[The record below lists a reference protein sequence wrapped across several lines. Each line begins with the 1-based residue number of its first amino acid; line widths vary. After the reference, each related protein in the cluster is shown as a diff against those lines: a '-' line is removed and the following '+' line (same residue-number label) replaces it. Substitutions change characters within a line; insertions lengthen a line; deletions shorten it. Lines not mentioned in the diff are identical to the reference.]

1 MTQNKI
7 LIAVFSTLL
16 LLITACSTTPPET
29 TQTQAQPEAEI
40 STSDDRFPAT
50 STPITIDEPEAVLGD
65 EEANEMINEVE
76 SDDEVV
82 VADGDT
88 ANSPGNG
95 LTAVGVEETYK
106 DLPVGFTADG
116 NAYIGNIDAPVV
128 IEEYSDYQC
137 PFCARFAGTTLAEMK
152 ASGAIANGDAV
163 LVFYDFP
170 LDFHPQAPAAAN
182 AARCAGEAGP
192 AAYWAMHDALFED
205 LGSWSIN
212 NPNEVLVS
220 LGNGLGIELA
230 DGYADCVAE
239 MRYEDAIYN
248 DFNIGRSKGVGSTP
262 SFFLNGNPLI
272 GAQPIAAF
280 DRAIGALVAGEEI
293 PSDEP
298 QVQAVEELEIPPFEM
313 PEPVILSDE
322 AAGELGDPDAPILIV
337 EFTDY
342 QCPFCSR
349 HSAETMPVIM
359 QELIDTGRVRY
370 QLKDFPLDQL
380 HPDARQGATAARCAG
395 EQDAYWEMHDALFEN
410 QAAWGQGGLTPSAI
424 AETFV
429 GFASTLGLDTG
440 AFSTCLA
447 DGRYDDLIEANFQ
460 EGAAEQV
467 QGTPAFF
474 IGGYFISGAQPYE
487 VFDLV
492 VTNIEDG
499 TLEDIFRES
508 YEAQVEEYRRQL
520 AAQQQQQQQ
529 PQLPT
534 EPVEIN
540 TDGDLFLGDENAPVT
555 IIEFT
560 DYGCPFCGRHFENT
574 YPFLKA
580 NYVDTGFVKYVFKD
594 YPLSF
599 HPEADEA
606 SEAAHCANDQDSFV
620 EMHEVLFANQGQWSG
635 NPEFMSLFVDY
646 AVEIGLDETTFADC
660 LNSGKYRELVQEN
673 IRQGQELGVT
683 GTPTFFINGN
693 AFVGAQPFQ
702 SFARAIDSILAE
714 Q

>member
-1 MTQNKI
+1 MTQNKT
-7 LIAVFSTLL
+7 LFAVCAAFLL
-16 LLITACSTTPPET
+16 VVTACSTTPPET
-29 TQTQAQPEAEI
+29 VQAPAQPAAEV
-40 STSDDRFPAT
+40 SSSDDRFPAT
-50 STPITIDEPEAVLGD
+50 STPITIEETALGD
-65 EEANEMINEVE
+65 EDANELINAVESEVE
-76 SDDEVV
+76 PTGEV
-82 VADGDT
+82 AE
-88 ANSPGNG
+88 SPTSSSNG
-95 LTAVGVEETYK
+95 LEAAGVEETYNS
-106 DLPVGFTADG
+106 LPVGFTTDG

-137 PFCARFAGTTLAEMK
+137 PFCARFAATTMAEMK
-152 ASGAIANGDAV
+152 ANGAIANGEAV

-182 AARCAGEAGP
+182 AARCAGETGP

-205 LGSWSIN
+205 VRGWSTNDPTDVFI
-212 NPNEVLVS
+212 E
-220 LGNGLGIELA
+220 LGNSLGIELDA
-230 DGYADCVAE
+230 DFPNCLAE
-239 MRYEDAIYN
+239 LRYEDAIYN
-248 DFNIGRSKGVGSTP
+248 DFNIGRSKGIGSTP
-262 SFFLNGNPLI
+262 SFLLNGNPLI

-280 DRAIGALVAGEEI
+280 DRAISALVAGEEI
-293 PSDEP
+293 PSNEP
-298 QVQAVEELEIPPFEM
+298 QVQAADEVEIPPFEM
-313 PEPVILSDE
+313 PEPVVLSDE

-349 HSAETMPVIM
+349 HSAETMPIIM

-395 EQDAYWEMHDALFEN
+395 EQDAYWEMHDTLFNN
-410 QAAWGQGGLTPSAI
+410 QAAWGQGGLTPDAI
-424 AETFV
+424 AEAFV
-429 GFASTLGLDTG
+429 GFAGTLNLDTD
-440 AFSTCLA
+440 AFSTCLS
-447 DGRYDDLIEANFQ
+447 DGRYDDVIEANFQ

-492 VTNIEDG
+492 VTNLENG

-508 YEAQVEEYRRQL
+508 YEAQVAEYRQQL

-534 EPVEIN
+534 EPVDIN
-540 TDGDLFLGDENAPVT
+540 TDGDLFIGDENAPVT

-574 YPFLKA
+574 YPFLKS

-606 SEAAHCANDQDSFV
+606 SEAARCANDQGGFV
-620 EMHEVLFANQGQWSG
+620 EMHASLFTNQAEWNG

-646 AVEIGLDETTFADC
+646 AVEIGLDEAVFADC
-660 LNSGKYRELVQEN
+660 LNSGKYRDLVQEQ
-673 IRQGQELGVT
+673 IKQGQALGVT

-702 SFARAIDSILAE
+702 SFARAIDSFLNAE
-714 Q
+714 N